1 MPALHSSV
9 SAAAPIPPPPVE
21 GVPDSDAPDDAAG
34 SDESEGSE
42 GSDDSGETGVEEE
55 SSEVSPSEVSSGASC
70 FHCAVKTM
78 SPLTVPPASGDQPVK
93 V

>member
-42 GSDDSGETGVEEE
+42 GSDESGETGVEEE

-78 SPLTVPPASGDQPVK
+78 SLRTFRPPPATSP
-93 V
+93 